1 MNEVIITQG
10 ITVSALVAELAETVR
25 SHAQTP
31 EALQAVLSEA
41 VPLLTKTQA
50 ARMLGCSKKY
60 IDDLVASGYLQEAQ
74 GRGVEK
80 YQMQQVF
87 SCLLQGRTGKKLPL
101 SLEKIIAK

>member
-41 VPLLTKTQA
+41 VPPL
-50 ARMLGCSKKY
+50 
-60 IDDLVASGYLQEAQ
+60 IV
-74 GRGVEK
+74 
-80 YQMQQVF
+80 
-87 SCLLQGRTGKKLPL
+87 TGKRLFPG
-101 SLEKIIAK
+101 